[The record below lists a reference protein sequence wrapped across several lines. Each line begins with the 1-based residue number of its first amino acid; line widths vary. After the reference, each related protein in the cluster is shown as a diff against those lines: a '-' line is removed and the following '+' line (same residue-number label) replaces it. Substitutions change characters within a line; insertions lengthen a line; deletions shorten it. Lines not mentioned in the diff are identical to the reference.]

1 MEFRDGEWINLFPFG
16 NRPDIPESEWGR
28 RLFLVRL
35 DKVDLP
41 EKIPINKKVEGY
53 KLCMM
58 KHSDGELHWAFPTAG
73 TIEQIADTILLVQD
87 YEAEDILGKWLW
99 MFLGHEAPET
109 IPWSVFYKKC
119 RWLCEGGSSQ
129 DPDCLVFCN
138 HKDNPDKDCEGNC
151 NANDCPIY
159 GKFSKG

>member
-35 DKVDLP
+35 DDVELP
-41 EKIPINKKVEGY
+41 EGMPISKKVERY

-58 KHSDGELHWAFPTAG
+58 RYTDREWHWAFPTAG
-73 TIEQIADTILLVQD
+73 TIEQIADTVLLVQD

-119 RWLCEGGSSQ
+119 RWFATDSTEE
-129 DPDCLVFCN
+129 LVHCGN
-138 HKDNPDKDCEGNC
+138 KDNPEDVEGNC

-159 GKFSKG
+159 GKFSKR